1 MRLMNQRYIIL
12 EDIMWTPHLVSFL
25 SFLFQHIFSYSLKLF
40 LFSSNLQH
48 ILSTWCV
55 IISFVSSNGIHIYYT
70 SPITLKHELCT
81 CGTLKD
87 MKKQH
92 RALKSQ
98 TLKGVSPHKCDVKYD
113 NTKCN
118 EVIVGTKNSSCTKI
132 LFIDY
137 LTYKHEFTY
146 LIYLNTAV
154 FRILF
159 ILFILVRYLTHQ
171 NFKICHHYFI
181 KSHNIISSL

>member
-98 TLKGVSPHKCDVKYD
+98 TVKGVSPHKNDVKYD
-113 NTKCN
+113 KTRCN
-118 EVIVGTKNSSCTKI
+118 EVIVGTKIAHAPRFYSFKH
-132 LFIDY
+132 
-137 LTYKHEFTY
+137 LTYKYEFTY
-146 LIYLNTAV
+146 LISFSIVIY
-154 FRILF
+154 F
-159 ILFILVRYLTHQ
+159 LT
-171 NFKICHHYFI
+171 NFWT
-181 KSHNIISSL
+181 S

>member
-137 LTYKHEFTY
+137 LTYKYEFTY
-146 LIYLNTAV
+146 LISFNNVIYFPRFSEYYIYNV
-154 FRILF
+154 
-159 ILFILVRYLTHQ
+159 LVRYLTYQH
-171 NFKICHHYFI
+171 FKFV
-181 KSHNIISSL
+181 IIILLNYTT

>member
-25 SFLFQHIFSYSLKLF
+25 SFLFQHIFSLQPKTV
-40 LFSSNLQH
+40 FSNNLQH
-48 ILSTWCV
+48 ILGTWCV
-55 IISFVSSNGIHIYYT
+55 IISFVRCNGIHIYYT

-98 TLKGVSPHKCDVKYD
+98 TLKEVSPHKCDVKYD

-137 LTYKHEFTY
+137 LTYKYEFTY
-146 LIYLNTAV
+146 LISFNNVIYSAV
-154 FRILF
+154 FRILH
-159 ILFILVRYLTHQ
+159 I
-171 NFKICHHYFI
+171 
-181 KSHNIISSL
+181 

>member
-1 MRLMNQRYIIL
+1 M
-12 EDIMWTPHLVSFL
+12 
-25 SFLFQHIFSYSLKLF
+25 
-40 LFSSNLQH
+40 
-48 ILSTWCV
+48 
-55 IISFVSSNGIHIYYT
+55 SSNGIHIYYT

-137 LTYKHEFTY
+137 LTYKYDFAY
-146 LIYLNTAV
+146 LIS
-154 FRILF
+154 F
-159 ILFILVRYLTHQ
+159 
-171 NFKICHHYFI
+171 
-181 KSHNIISSL
+181 NIIITRSYQNIIHILYFSSLFNASIF

>member
-25 SFLFQHIFSYSLKLF
+25 SFLFQHIFSLQPKTV
-40 LFSSNLQH
+40 FSNYLQH

-87 MKKQH
+87 MKKQQH

-98 TLKGVSPHKCDVKYD
+98 TVKGVILTLLSSPHYECDYALSWRAW
-113 NTKCN
+113 
-118 EVIVGTKNSSCTKI
+118 IVMP
-132 LFIDY
+132 F
-137 LTYKHEFTY
+137 
-146 LIYLNTAV
+146 LNCFLHPQLQFVAG
-154 FRILF
+154 RI
-159 ILFILVRYLTHQ
+159 
-171 NFKICHHYFI
+171 
-181 KSHNIISSL
+181 

>member
-137 LTYKHEFTY
+137 LTYKYEFTY
-146 LIYLNTAV
+146 LISRGFQNITYIM
-154 FRILF
+154 FW
-159 ILFILVRYLTHQ
+159 LV
-171 NFKICHHYFI
+171 I
-181 KSHNIISSL
+181 